1 MTGRF
6 RANSPQTIHQ
16 TIDGEVVIINLAT
29 GSYYSLR
36 GSGARIWDLL
46 TTGHSLAEVAS
57 TLQDGYRSVD
67 GEIERS
73 VSRLVAELEAEG
85 LIVPAGG
92 DTPASSTASI
102 SGVPEASERFEP
114 PTLEKFDD
122 MQDLIL
128 LDPVHE
134 VDQEEGWPHARP
146 GPQA

>member
-29 GSYYSLR
+29 GNYYSLR
-36 GSGARIWDLL
+36 RSGARIWDLL
-46 TTGHSLAEVAS
+46 MTGHSPAEVAS
-57 TLQDGYRSVD
+57 TLQDGYGSVD

-85 LIVPAGG
+85 LVVPAG